1 MFKKGRTNNTD
12 KQILFFFYSKKRAQF
27 QLYTINED
35 RILQRII
42 PTMSTKT
49 TTPDQPNV
57 KTSTGHRAYM
67 EAAIVQA
74 HLSKPVDSAYCVGCI
89 VVPANSA
96 ENHDNGAALI
106 TTPLATGFSRE
117 LPGNTHAEESAL
129 MKMKEAKVDASGTD
143 MYTTMEPCSKRLSG
157 NEPCVKHIIEA
168 NIGRVFIGAR
178 EPDHFVKCEGVD
190 ILRAAGIEVYDV
202 KYDGVR
208 KDCLKPNQHIAKFR
222 E

>member
-1 MFKKGRTNNTD
+1 
-12 KQILFFFYSKKRAQF
+12 
-27 QLYTINED
+27 
-35 RILQRII
+35 
-42 PTMSTKT
+42 
-49 TTPDQPNV
+49 
-57 KTSTGHRAYM
+57 
-67 EAAIVQA
+67 
-74 HLSKPVDSAYCVGCI
+74 
-89 VVPANSA
+89 
-96 ENHDNGAALI
+96 
-106 TTPLATGFSRE
+106 
-117 LPGNTHAEESAL
+117 